1 MKHSSQLIDAFV
13 ADSLRIKAQFFQE
26 NKVQIAH
33 TAEVIAHALRDGR
46 KMLFFGNGGSAA
58 DAQHMA
64 AEMVGRF
71 GPERPPVAAISL
83 STDTSILTAVGNDY
97 GYDKVFA
104 RQIEAL
110 GQAGDAAIAISTS
123 GNSPSVL
130 EAIDVARSKG
140 LFTIG
145 FTGETGGKMKDRTEV
160 LFRVPSRQT
169 PRIQETHILL
179 GHILC
184 ELVDR
189 ELFPHVYL
197 PIDRGFPVH
206 HQAARF

>member
-1 MKHSSQLIDAFV
+1 MKDASALIEHFV
-13 ADSLRIKAQFFQE
+13 SESLRIKARFFEE
-26 NKVQIAH
+26 NKERIGETAETIAH
-33 TAEVIAHALRDGR
+33 GLRNGR
-46 KMLFFGNGGSAA
+46 KMLLFGNGGSAA
-58 DAQHMA
+58 DSQHLA

-71 GPERPPVAAISL
+71 GPDRAPLAAIAL

-97 GYDKVFA
+97 GYEKVFA

-110 GQAGDAAIAISTS
+110 GQPGDTAIGISTS

-130 EAIDVARSKG
+130 EALDVARNKG

-145 FTGETGGKMKDRTEV
+145 FTGETGGKMNGRTEA
-160 LFRVPSRQT
+160 LFRVPSRVT
-169 PRIQETHILL
+169 ARIQETHILL

-189 ELFPHVYL
+189 QLFPEVY
-197 PIDRGFPVH
+197 PSD
-206 HQAARF
+206 

>member
-1 MKHSSQLIDAFV
+1 MKNAAQLV
-13 ADSLRIKAQFFQE
+13 AQLVSESLAVKAQFFE
-26 NKVQIAH
+26 ESNDSIVR
-33 TAEVIAHALRDGR
+33 TAEKIAQALRTGR
-46 KMLFFGNGGSAA
+46 KVLFFGNGGSAA
-58 DAQHMA
+58 DAQHLA

-71 GPERPPVAAISL
+71 GPDRSPLAAMSL
-83 STDTSILTAVGNDY
+83 STDTSILTAVANDC
-97 GYDKVFA
+97 GYQKVFA

-110 GQAGDAAIAISTS
+110 GQPGDVAVAISTS
-123 GNSPSVL
+123 GNSPNVL

-145 FTGETGGKMKDRTEV
+145 FTGQTGGKMTDRVDV

-184 ELVDR
+184 ELIDR
-189 ELFPHVYL
+189 QLFPEIY
-197 PIDRGFPVH
+197 PTD
-206 HQAARF
+206 